1 MQAALLVNIPAAYAR
16 IAARIAPFYPGVI
29 TTPGV
34 ATRDTGGS
42 IATAADDTER
52 ACRIQVDVA
61 TDAMRRADDFTEKDV
76 RLLVLGLTGEI
87 GPDDSATVTAGATVP
102 AGHAGTYSIQS
113 VARDPAGIGWE
124 LRGRLI

>member
-1 MQAALLVNIPAAYAR
+1 MNISATYAR
-16 IAARIAPFYPGVI
+16 IAARVAPFYPGVI

-34 ATRDTGGS
+34 TTRDTGGS
-42 IATAADDTER
+42 IVTAAVDTER

-76 RLLVLGLTGEI
+76 RLLVLGLAGEI

-102 AGHAGTYSIQS
+102 AGLVGAYSIQS
-113 VARDPAGIGWE
+113 VGRDPAGIGWE